1 MGTIFVDNLEPQS
14 GTSLTLGASGD
25 TLQAASGVTNNLS
38 KIVQHISTS
47 TTDNLST
54 SSSSFAEIGTG
65 YRLTI
70 TPTSASNTILIRYMM
85 GWEDNNAGGRE
96 VIYTIYKDG
105 TTNLANAAGLFD
117 DMSYNYNASRF
128 QNAGRIISFVDATTN
143 STAERYYSLFG
154 RSGGSAVQ
162 FNSANAN
169 GRRSFCEVMEI
180 LA

>member
-1 MGTIFVDNLEPQS
+1 
-14 GTSLTLGASGD
+14 
-25 TLQAASGVTNNLS
+25 
-38 KIVQHISTS
+38 
-47 TTDNLST
+47 
-54 SSSSFAEIGTG
+54 
-65 YRLTI
+65 
-70 TPTSASNTILIRYMM
+70 M
-85 GWEDNNAGGRE
+85 GWEDNNAGGRD

-143 STAERYYSLFG
+143 STAERYYTLFG
-154 RSGGSAVQ
+154 RTSSGSAVQ

-180 LA
+180 AT

>member
-1 MGTIFVDNLEPQS
+1 MS
-14 GTSLTLGASGD
+14 TLK
-25 TLQAASGVTNNLS
+25 VTNLQKLDGS
-38 KIVQHISTS
+38 TFPVGKIIQHISTS

-54 SSSSFAEIGTG
+54 SSGTFAEIGTG

-70 TPTSASNTILIRYMM
+70 TPTSTSNTILIRYMM
-85 GWEDNNAGGRE
+85 GWEDNNAGGRD

-143 STAERYYSLFG
+143 STAERYYTLFG
-154 RSGGSAVQ
+154 RTSSGSAVQ

-180 LA
+180 AT

>member
-1 MGTIFVDNLEPQS
+1 MS
-14 GTSLTLGASGD
+14 TLK
-25 TLQAASGVTNNLS
+25 VTNLQKLDGTTFPVG
-38 KIVQHISTS
+38 KIIQHISTS

-54 SSSSFAEIGTG
+54 SSGTFAEIGTG

-70 TPTSASNTILIRYMM
+70 APTSTSNTILIRYMM
-85 GWEDNNAGGRE
+85 GWEDNNAGGRD

-143 STAERYYSLFG
+143 STAERYYTLFG
-154 RSGGSAVQ
+154 RTSSGSAVQ

-180 LA
+180 AT

>member
-1 MGTIFVDNLEPQS
+1 MS
-14 GTSLTLGASGD
+14 TLK
-25 TLQAASGVTNNLS
+25 VTNLQKLDGTTFPVG
-38 KIVQHISTS
+38 KIIQHISTS

-54 SSSSFAEIGTG
+54 SSGTFAEIGTG

-70 TPTSASNTILIRYMM
+70 TPTGTSNTILIRYMM
-85 GWEDNNAGGRE
+85 GWEDNNAGGRD

-143 STAERYYSLFG
+143 STAERYYTLFG
-154 RSGGSAVQ
+154 RTSSGSAVQ

-180 LA
+180 AT

>member
-1 MGTIFVDNLEPQS
+1 MS
-14 GTSLTLGASGD
+14 TLK
-25 TLQAASGVTNNLS
+25 VTNLQKLDGTTFPVG
-38 KIVQHISTS
+38 KIIQHISTS

-54 SSSSFAEIGTG
+54 SSGTFAEIGTG

-70 TPTSASNTILIRYMM
+70 TPTSTSNTILIRYMM
-85 GWEDNNAGGRE
+85 GWEDNNAGGRD

-143 STAERYYSLFG
+143 STAERYYTLFG
-154 RSGGSAVQ
+154 RTSSGSAVQ

-180 LA
+180 AT